1 MTTSGGAP
9 KTTRVVLVYRHK
21 LLRDLALTILARAD
35 VEVVG
40 VIAADDPLLEVVEML
55 HPDVVIV
62 DQAAE
67 DLFDHLSRVTVVNRD
82 PVGPSRLVTIGL
94 AERTMVVSTKTL
106 VADVDANGLIAVVLG
121 QSPGARPVDVATGD

>member
-1 MTTSGGAP
+1 
-9 KTTRVVLVYRHK
+9 
-21 LLRDLALTILARAD
+21 
-35 VEVVG
+35 
-40 VIAADDPLLEVVEML
+40 ML

-94 AERTMVVSTKTL
+94 ADRTMVVATKTL